1 MDIFQRFSLILII
14 LAFVIGYQS
23 NSQAVFSISEINTN
37 NFPKVQASFVALN
50 AAGNNYTNI
59 TSDNF
64 TVIDNGINVTPSLR
78 IDCIDT
84 IVDPAVSVL
93 LVLDRSTSM
102 YYEYP
107 NGETRWSWVKEG
119 ATAFINTI
127 NLANGTKIAITSFAK
142 LAGLACPFTNDKQEL
157 LDSLDEIK
165 VGGGT
170 EYDPPFLDHRYGAVS
185 MFQSGS
191 PDTKIRRIVIF
202 LTDGEPNHPP
212 TIDSIKRELN
222 RANIQVYSITLA
234 LPMNKDLL
242 EISKATGGG
251 AYAVYTKEDLRDIYK
266 YIAID
271 IQKKQICTM
280 TWDSYFGCT
289 DVDRYRNVSIT
300 FKPLSTTIDRY
311 YEAPLK
317 SIAYVE
323 LSDPFLEFGNP
334 PANNS
339 VDRDLVLTARNS
351 DFILANAQATPGTFF
366 QVIDWDVNG
375 SGGPPPFV
383 IQKDSSR
390 TIKIRFTQG
399 ASVLFRQATLVFDG
413 SPCPPSIQLL
423 GGITQIRIV
432 APNGG
437 EIFSTCDTIEIKW
450 AGVEAN
456 KPVNLSYSMND
467 GASWLPIANNV
478 TGLRYLW
485 YQPNPGTRYRIRGTV
500 SSVSSYMWANNIGGS
515 ENDVGASIAVTNDD
529 RYFYVVGSFE
539 GQVTFGSKT
548 ITSKG
553 GKDIYISKYDAD
565 GNMIWTET
573 AGSPLND
580 SATAVCVDELGNAYV
595 TGNCYSGIQFG
606 TITPNLPVVGKSAC
620 FIARYAPN
628 GGTPALQFIAAN
640 PTYTTFEATGSRI
653 RYRPAQKELD
663 VRGLYINA
671 VSSPFGYSLPRV
683 TTPNVFTAVIKNDLS
698 FGPVARY
705 GDNYPDYSSN
715 VAFDSDG
722 NRYTVGTF
730 SNNITFGSTTLT
742 SKGKTDIY
750 INKFGGTPGSE
761 DISDSTFTVE
771 SPRFNFSQSSVTFP
785 PTMLGSTEGL
795 VVDKLLCNVGTLPI
809 QITNTYFAGAN
820 PDEFILTSNP
830 ISRTLQP
837 GECMPLEIA
846 FQPKNIGPR
855 SAQLIISG
863 TCTQDIFLNV
873 SGDGVCGGETVDVI
887 DFGKVNISF
896 NKTENVNCIFKNS
909 NPTTVTVRPRITGPN
924 ASDFSVSTLSY
935 LVEPDSCLTLDVT
948 FTPTVPGLSEAVIE
962 FQLPA
967 GCENPITELRGEGVE
982 TALVLNS
989 INWGDRR
996 VLTVND
1002 STIVIVNNSILP
1014 AKIDSLKF
1022 DINTDNAF
1030 TIISP
1035 PALPYSIPAN
1045 DSLVLSVQFTPKD
1058 ETYYRSRLFVYA
1070 QSNVTPLESILEGTG
1085 IIPKFNAVWVCDE
1098 ATIPGQSST
1107 AQLIIEN
1114 LSSSSELVL
1123 YSADFRYKTGEFVWS
1138 AGSAPSNV
1146 IIPKSNSRTF
1156 DIIFTPAGSGTR
1168 ADLIDISHDGTTG
1181 PDVRPVV
1188 DTTVDAQCDGLGLTV
1203 VSKIDFKNV
1212 LICDEYS
1219 EILRLSNDSWQ
1230 TPISVTNANIT
1241 GPDAGAFSI
1250 NFTGNVE
1257 VPPGNFSELEVRFE
1271 PKEVKLYRATLTLET
1286 DINYNIIVELEG
1298 YGDNLYFT
1306 AQNAEYKNE
1315 PGYPIRVPVNLRVNQ
1330 LSKLF
1335 VPEIKVEISYDEK
1348 MLRYDRV
1355 EFNNYPNWTWNQP
1368 RIISKGLLEI
1378 SGFGNLP
1385 TAFDNKV
1392 FEIQWTVFLADVKRS
1407 GIKFKPIMGNCLTR
1421 DTTITEITYMP
1432 FCFMDGRLVV
1442 TGSKNYYLSTPE
1454 PNPSVDKATIKFG
1467 IGLDGYTEIS
1477 LYNSLGI
1484 HQRTFVQE
1492 ELKSGEYELDLLTN
1506 DFSSGTYIL
1515 ILRSGHIVKTTRLVI
1530 TK

>member
-1 MDIFQRFSLILII
+1 MNLIQRFSITLITLT
-14 LAFVIGYQS
+14 FFIGYHS
-23 NSQAVFSISEINTN
+23 YSQAVFSISEINTSK
-37 NFPKVQASFVALN
+37 FPKVQASFVALN
-50 AAGNNYTNI
+50 AAGNNYPNLTP
-59 TSDNF
+59 DNF
-64 TVIDNGINVTPSLR
+64 TVIDNGINVTPSLK

-127 NLANGTKIAITSFAK
+127 NLANGTRIAITSFAK
-142 LAGLACPFTNDKQEL
+142 LAGLACPFTSDKQEL
-157 LDSLDEIK
+157 LDSLDQIK

-202 LTDGEPNHPP
+202 LTDGEPNHPAS
-212 TIDSIKRELN
+212 IDSIKRELN

-251 AYAVYTKEDLRDIYK
+251 AYAVYSKEDLRDIYR

-280 TWDSYFGCT
+280 TWESYFGCT

-300 FKPLSTTIDRY
+300 FKPQSMTIDRY
-311 YEAPLK
+311 YEAPLN

-323 LSDPFLEFGNP
+323 LSEPFLEFGNP

-351 DFILANAQATPGTFF
+351 DFTLANAQATPATFF
-366 QVIDWDVNG
+366 QIIDWDVNG
-375 SGGPPPFV
+375 SGGSPPFV
-383 IQKDSSR
+383 IPKDSSR
-390 TIKIRFTQG
+390 TIRIRFTQG

-423 GGITQIRIV
+423 GGITQIRIIS
-432 APNGG
+432 PNGG

-456 KPVNLSYSMND
+456 KPVNLSYSTND
-467 GASWLPIANNV
+467 GNSWLPIANNV

-485 YQPNPGTRYRIRGTV
+485 HQPTPGTSYRVRGTV
-500 SSVSSYMWANNIGGS
+500 SSVSSYMWANGIGGV
-515 ENDVGASIAVTNDD
+515 ENDIGASIAVTNDN
-529 RYFYVVGSFE
+529 RYFYIVGSFE
-539 GQVTFGSKT
+539 GQVTFGTKT

-553 GKDIYISKYDAD
+553 GKDIYIAKFDAD
-565 GNMIWTET
+565 GNLIWSET
-573 AGSPLND
+573 AGSSGND

-606 TITPNLPVVGKSAC
+606 TITPNLPVAGKSAC
-620 FIARYAPN
+620 FIARYSPS

-640 PTYTTFEATGSRI
+640 STYNSFEATGSRI

-663 VRGLYINA
+663 IRGIYINA
-671 VSSPFGYSLPRV
+671 VSSPLGYSLPRV

-698 FGPVARY
+698 FGPVGRG
-705 GDNYPDYSSN
+705 GDNYSDYSSN

-730 SNNITFGSTTLT
+730 SNSITFGSTTLT

-750 INKFGGTPGSE
+750 INKFGGTPGS
-761 DISDSTFTVE
+761 DDTSDSSFTVE
-771 SPRFNFSQSSVTFP
+771 SPKIAFNRTSVTFP
-785 PTMLGSTEGL
+785 PTMLGSIEGQ
-795 VVDKLLCNVGTLPI
+795 VVNNLLCNTGTLPI
-809 QITNTYFAGAN
+809 QITNTYFAGSN

-830 ISRTLQP
+830 VSLTLQP
-837 GECMPLEIA
+837 GECIPLEIG

-855 SAQLIISG
+855 SAQLIVSG
-863 TCTQDIFLNV
+863 TCTQDIFLTV
-873 SGDGVCGGETVDVI
+873 SGDGVCGGETVDLI

-896 NKTENVNCIFKNS
+896 DKTENVKCLFKNS

-924 ASDFSVSTLSY
+924 ASDFSISTLSY

-948 FTPTVPGLSEAVIE
+948 FTPTVPGLREAVIE

-996 VLTVND
+996 ILTVND
-1002 STIVIVNNSILP
+1002 SSVVIVNNSILP

-1022 DINTDNAF
+1022 DVNTDNAF
-1030 TIISP
+1030 TIVSTP
-1035 PALPYSIPAN
+1035 SLPYSIPAN
-1045 DSLVLSVQFTPKD
+1045 DSLVLSVEFTPKN
-1058 ETYYRSRLFVYA
+1058 ETYYRSRLLVYA
-1070 QSNVTPLESILEGTG
+1070 QSNVTALESVLEGTG

-1098 ATIPGQSST
+1098 ATVPGQSST

-1114 LSSSSELVL
+1114 LSSSSDLTL
-1123 YSADFRYKTGEFVWS
+1123 YSSDFRYKTGEFVWS
-1138 AGSAPSNV
+1138 TGTAPSNI
-1146 IIPKSNSRTF
+1146 IIPKSGSRTF
-1156 DIIFTPAGSGTR
+1156 DVIFTPAGSGTR

-1181 PDVRPVV
+1181 PEVRPVV

-1203 VSKIDFKNV
+1203 VSKVDFKNV
-1212 LICDEYS
+1212 LICDSYS
-1219 EILRLSNDSWQ
+1219 QMLRLSNESWQ
-1230 TPISVTNANIT
+1230 TDISIIAARIT
-1241 GPDAGAFSI
+1241 GPDAAGFKT
-1250 NFTGNVE
+1250 NFIGTIV
-1257 VPPGNFSELEVRFE
+1257 VPPGNYQEIELIFE
-1271 PKEVKLYRATLTLET
+1271 PRDVKLHRATLTLET
-1286 DINYNIIVELEG
+1286 NINYNIVVELEG
-1298 YGDNLYFT
+1298 FGDYLYFT
-1306 AQNAEYKNE
+1306 AKDSEYKNE
-1315 PGYPIRVPVNLRVNQ
+1315 PGYPIRVPVNLKVNQ
-1330 LSKLF
+1330 LSKLT

-1355 EFNNYPNWTWNQP
+1355 NFTNYPNWTWNQP
-1368 RIISKGLLEI
+1368 RVISKGLLEL
-1378 SGFGNLP
+1378 SGQGALN
-1385 TAFDNKV
+1385 TAFDNQV
-1392 FEIQWTVFLADVKRS
+1392 FEIQWTVFLADVKKS
-1407 GIKFKPIMGNCLTR
+1407 GIRFKPIMGNCLTK
-1421 DTTITEITYMP
+1421 DTSITDITYMP

-1442 TGSKNYYLSTPE
+1442 TGSNNYYLSTPE
-1454 PNPSVDKATIKFG
+1454 PNPVYDKSTIKFG
-1467 IGLDGYTEIS
+1467 IGLDGYTEMS
-1477 LYNSLGI
+1477 LYNALGS
-1484 HQRTFVQE
+1484 HLQTYVQG
-1492 ELKSGEYELDLLTN
+1492 ELKSGEYEVDLLT
-1506 DFSSGTYIL
+1506 DDLTSGTYIL
-1515 ILRSGHIVKTTRLVI
+1515 VLRSGHIVM
-1530 TK
+1530 TKSLIIAK